1 MGARTVSLIC
11 ANPRCA
17 KPFKAEHKQA
27 RQKTACCSYECD
39 RWRRYSANRA
49 YVVANWPRIRQQTR
63 YQASAWLTS

>member
-1 MGARTVSLIC
+1 MGARVVRLIC

-39 RWRRYSANRA
+39 RWRRYEPNRA
-49 YVVANWPRIRQQTR
+49 YVVANFRRMPYWTRQQ
-63 YQASAWLTS
+63 AGAWLTQ